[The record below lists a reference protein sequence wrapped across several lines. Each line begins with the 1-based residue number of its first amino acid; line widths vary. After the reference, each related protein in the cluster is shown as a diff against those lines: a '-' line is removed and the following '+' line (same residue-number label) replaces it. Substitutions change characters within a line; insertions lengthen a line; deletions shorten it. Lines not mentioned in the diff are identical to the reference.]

1 MQGPVHR
8 MSLFSR
14 CPEWRMTCHRA
25 KWENILVQIVKD
37 EKGEMGNNEK
47 RGEKK
52 NKKEI
57 GPLHQGGKSFNVLEI
72 TEWLFTF
79 TQISMYEHDS
89 HSLCLCCST
98 WSLSHTLKHSHTNTL
113 SIRIQQWKEL
123 KGWIN
128 VRIWWLVLIEEKSHG
143 NKETLWP
150 FPFLNASCANKT
162 HSHNIILTI
171 IVYPHQNHL
180 LTGTVCKWIAQKE
193 KQTLQIIDYP
203 CHGFEREWQFS
214 LSWRVCA
221 DYSVRQKEV
230 RSWWKDWQWFTSW
243 CSGRTR
249 VSFCLSESLSF
260 FFSLSLSL
268 STSSLFVCLP
278 ACLSVCVSVWLSQ
291 IPLVRS
297 VLFGL
302 TWDKNGPTRQ

>member
-1 MQGPVHR
+1 M
-8 MSLFSR
+8 
-14 CPEWRMTCHRA
+14 CWRSQNDFHVWA
-25 KWENILVQIVKD
+25 W
-37 EKGEMGNNEK
+37 
-47 RGEKK
+47 
-52 NKKEI
+52 
-57 GPLHQGGKSFNVLEI
+57 
-72 TEWLFTF
+72 F
-79 TQISMYEHDS
+79 TQ
-89 HSLCLCCST
+89 
-98 WSLSHTLKHSHTNTL
+98 SLSMLFHLISVSHTEAFPHKHTL
-113 SIRIQQWKEL
+113 SIRIQQWEEL

-128 VRIWWLVLIEEKSHG
+128 LRIWWLVLIEEKSHG

-150 FPFLNASCANKT
+150 FPFLNALCANKT

-180 LTGTVCKWIAQKE
+180 LTGMVCKWIAQKE

-243 CSGRTR
+243 CSGRTHI
-249 VSFCLSESLSF
+249 SFCLSESLF
-260 FFSLSLSL
+260 FSSLSLSL

-278 ACLSVCVSVWLSQ
+278 ASLCVSVPDWVKYHLSGVCCLDWHEISTDQ
-291 IPLVRS
+291 LDSRCYS
-297 VLFGL
+297 
-302 TWDKNGPTRQ
+302 